1 MEDIK
6 RQLELLN
13 SSVNNLQN
21 ALEQANANNTKIFT
35 WIINKMVDI
44 EAEMN
49 KIKETYSVDM
59 SNINAKLPSIEK
71 LNNYIE
77 TFRQDFTNS
86 NKSISEEYSSLEKQ
100 IIELESKCL
109 STQRYLL
116 VDKTESPWLDFSRIR
131 KFFYT
136 LFHWRKL
143 KEIERRNQ
151 EIIEASIKAE
161 TENKKLLEEKRR
173 KEEEE
178 AKINARN
185 KMKNILNMNKE

>member
-21 ALEQANANNTKIFT
+21 ALEQANVNNTKIFT
-35 WIINKMVDI
+35 WIINKMADI

-49 KIKETYSVDM
+49 KMKETYSADM
-59 SNINAKLPSIEK
+59 SNINDKLPSIEK
-71 LNNYIE
+71 LNNDIK
-77 TFRQDFTNS
+77 TLRQDFTNS
-86 NKSISEEYSSLEKQ
+86 NKSISEEYFALEKR

-109 STQRYLL
+109 SAQRYLL
-116 VDKTESPWLDFSRIR
+116 IDKTESPWLDFSRIR

-161 TENKKLLEEKRR
+161 IENKKMLEEKRR
-173 KEEEE
+173 KEEEA
-178 AKINARN
+178 AKINACN
-185 KMKNILNMNKE
+185 EMKNILNMNKK